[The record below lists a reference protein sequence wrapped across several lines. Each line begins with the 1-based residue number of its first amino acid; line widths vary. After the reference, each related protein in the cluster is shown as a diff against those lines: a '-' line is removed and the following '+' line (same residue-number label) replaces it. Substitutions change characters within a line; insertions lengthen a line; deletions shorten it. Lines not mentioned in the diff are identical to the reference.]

1 MKRLYQILLKLLTQ
15 KAVLYEEFIGLLK
28 TEWSVVT
35 EHALGNLQEILKK
48 KETLVLKMQT
58 LEDNREKV
66 IEEIAEALGL
76 SGEELTLKRLVETD
90 ASPYSEKLIQCRNR
104 LLGHIETIQNLN
116 EKNKNLISRSS
127 QSLQKS
133 LSFIYKVDGDTEG
146 SYHSDGKIEGGRM
159 HSRLLNANA

>member
-15 KAVLYEEFIGLLK
+15 KAVLYEEFIALLK

-35 EHALGNLQEILKK
+35 EHTLENLQEILKR

-66 IEEIAEALGL
+66 IEEMAGTLGL
-76 SGEELTLKRLVETD
+76 PGEELTLKRLAETHS
-90 ASPYSEKLIQCRNR
+90 SPYSEKLIQCRNR
-104 LLGHIETIQNLN
+104 LLSHIETIQSLN

-133 LSFIYKVDGDTEG
+133 LSFIYKVDGDTGG
-146 SYHSDGKIEGGRM
+146 SYHSNGKIQGGRM
-159 HSRLLNANA
+159 HSRLLNASA